1 MAQERRKRQSGTM
14 VSKTKESATQAKKQ
28 ANKRTKPDTIKKEQE
43 RTTASKQRMIDA
55 MQTSLGVVTTA
66 CQVAEVSRSQH
77 YDWMQTDPEYAN
89 KIKEVTEMCH
99 DFVESSL
106 FKQIKD
112 GSTTATIFYMK
123 CRMRE
128 RGYIEKM
135 DVDLNT
141 NRPDMSGLTTD
152 EIREHLAKKRDAEK

>member
-1 MAQERRKRQSGTM
+1 MTQERRKRQSGTK
-14 VSKTKESATQAKKQ
+14 VSKTKESATEAKKP
-28 ANKRTKPDTIKKEQE
+28 ANKRTKTDTIKKEQE
-43 RTTASKQRMIDA
+43 RTTIAKQRMVDA
-55 MQTSLGVVTTA
+55 MQSSLGIVTTA

-77 YDWMQTDPEYAN
+77 YEWMQTDPEYAN
-89 KIKEVTEMCH
+89 KIKAVTEMCH

-106 FKQIKD
+106 FQQIKD

-135 DVDLNT
+135 DVDLT
-141 NRPDMSGLTTD
+141 TGRPDMSQLSTD